1 MQTLTFNTKN
11 KRIILVDGP
20 RGNSKVLES
29 FEDITTVKPTNG
41 YYEIM
46 QRVQNES
53 SPTGFSAVPIMRVPI
68 SNTNMVIV
76 S

>member
-29 FEDITTVKPTNG
+29 FEDMNEDEGDFEGTR
-41 YYEIM
+41 
-46 QRVQNES
+46 RVVVL
-53 SPTGFSAVPIMRVPI
+53 G
-68 SNTNMVIV
+68 
-76 S
+76 